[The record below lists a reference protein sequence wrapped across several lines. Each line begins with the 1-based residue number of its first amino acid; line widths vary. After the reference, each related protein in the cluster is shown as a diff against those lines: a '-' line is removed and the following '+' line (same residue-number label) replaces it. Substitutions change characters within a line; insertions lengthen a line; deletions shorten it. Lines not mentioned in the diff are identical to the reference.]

1 MLWTLK
7 FFPPVGRWHGQKHGW
22 SLNLKEYFLIYFG
35 QCLWESCV
43 WWLSGGY
50 LGSFLYLMLVM
61 FGNILLWICRFIFG
75 LFVLLGFALIIE
87 QLLLVLLVAP
97 SYRLMFK
104 NIMTGY
110 YYAPWILLSKLTWY
124 RSLMLLIGHLL

>member
-7 FFPPVGRWHGQKHGW
+7 FFPPVGRWHGQKHDW
-22 SLNLKEYFLIYFG
+22 SLNLKEYFLIYFS
-35 QCLWESCV
+35 QCLWEFCI
-43 WWLSGGY
+43 WWLPGVVIWD
-50 LGSFLYLMLVM
+50 SFYRMLVIL
-61 FGNILLWICRFIFG
+61 GNILLWIYRFIFG

-87 QLLLVLLVAP
+87 QLLLVLPVAP